1 MTHDLIHSFQT
12 MPIVHAT
19 RKWHHFAIAPILR
32 EYPVHEEASG
42 TQDLR
47 RSVYVRLTDI
57 CPVAGAPSAFRLPT
71 DESVLSPGFERNLLG
86 DECAFAD

>member
-19 RKWHHFAIAPILR
+19 RKWHHFRRFCVSVLYTKR
-32 EYPVHEEASG
+32 RQVRKTCEEA
-42 TQDLR
+42 L
-47 RSVYVRLTDI
+47 YVRLTDI

-86 DECAFAD
+86 DECAFAE